1 MTTEKFTLYEI
12 DQAYQAAQ
20 DRADEYAAE
29 HGGEMLPEHDMALT
43 ALEMTRDMKI
53 ETTIKFYKN
62 QIALADMVES
72 ELEALKNRAKAH
84 RNAAE
89 RVKSFL
95 AQILRAGEKPEFG
108 AGKVSWRRSE
118 AVEVLDANAL
128 PEKYIK
134 IVSSPM
140 LPEIKAALK
149 AGEELPARI
158 IERNNIQIR

>member
-1 MTTEKFTLYEI
+1 MSTEKFTLYDI
-12 DQAYQAAQ
+12 DCAYQSAQ

-29 HGGEMLPEHDMALT
+29 HNGEMLPEHDMALT
-43 ALEMTRDMKI
+43 ALEMTRDAKI
-53 ETTIKFYKN
+53 EATIKYYKN
-62 QIALADMVES
+62 QIALAEMVES
-72 ELEALKNRAKAH
+72 ELDALKNRAKTH

-140 LPEIKAALK
+140 LTEIKAALK

-158 IERNNIQIR
+158 IERNNLQIK